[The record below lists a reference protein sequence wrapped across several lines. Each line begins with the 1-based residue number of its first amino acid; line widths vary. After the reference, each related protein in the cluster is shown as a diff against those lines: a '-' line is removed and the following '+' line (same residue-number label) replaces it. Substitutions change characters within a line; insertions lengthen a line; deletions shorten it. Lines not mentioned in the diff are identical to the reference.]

1 MREKLRR
8 EMKQSHNRSLRS
20 PIADSKSLY
29 NGTSKAL
36 KVFICALITMSSSIS
51 GTAQQTEYSVK
62 AAFILNFLK
71 FIEWPTESGPF
82 KVTVLGKNPFG
93 SSLDDVF
100 KGKTVRGRKIQV
112 KYGTWGQQIDADLV
126 FVPASERERF
136 GELSSLANKP
146 IVVVGESPGFAKKHG
161 MINFILVQDRVV
173 FEINPKIAKSSKV
186 KLSSKLLQLAKI
198 VDGGR

>member
-1 MREKLRR
+1 
-8 EMKQSHNRSLRS
+8 MKESQNRSVRGLKMGFQ
-20 PIADSKSLY
+20 PQNMGKSNFY
-29 NGTSKAL
+29 
-36 KVFICALITMSSSIS
+36 KVVACALITMSTTFA

-82 KVTVLGKNPFG
+82 KITVLGKNPFG
-93 SSLDDVF
+93 SALDDVF
-100 KGKTVRGRKIQV
+100 KGKTVRGRRIQV
-112 KYGTWGQQIDADLV
+112 KYGTWDQQIDADLV
-126 FVPASERERF
+126 FVPASEKERF

-161 MINFILVQDRVV
+161 MINFTLVQDRVA
-173 FEINPKIAKSSKV
+173 FEINPKMAKSSKV